1 MNLQQERREWFG
13 NLKGDVLAGLVSSF
27 AVIPE
32 VVGFCIVAGISPMM
46 GLYASFWLTVL
57 MAFLGGRPAM
67 ISAAAGSMA
76 LVIVSLV
83 RDHGPEYLMA
93 ATILCGVIMFIL
105 GVLGIGNLLKLI
117 PNSVQIGFVDALA
130 ILIFSSQLG
139 NFEGESWSMYA
150 LVALGIVIIYL
161 FPRLTT
167 AVPSTLVAVIVVT
180 AIAILGDVHVRTIGD
195 MGTITAALPP
205 FHIPSV
211 PLNLDTLLII
221 LPYSLSLAIV
231 GLSETLL
238 TSKVIDEMTDTQGDR
253 NRECRGLGIANIV
266 SGFFSGTCG
275 CAMIG
280 QAIVNVNSGGRG
292 RLSNFVSG
300 SFLMVLIFLLND
312 LMVQIPLAALVAVM
326 ITVSIS
332 TFDWGALGRL
342 NKMPR
347 TDAAVIIIVVAI
359 VVATNNLAYG
369 VIVGLALTAIFFAL
383 HMAKVSVSA
392 KRTENETHYYIQGP
406 VFFASTEAIVS
417 AFEYRDNG
425 KDIFLDFSKAH
436 LWDESGASALRKA
449 VSQFERNG
457 CQVCV
462 TGLDESSEQLLTK
475 LYGGEILIAAVQ
487 TQNGDVQ
494 AASAG

>member
-1 MNLQQERREWFG
+1 MNLEQEKKEWFG
-13 NLKGDVLAGLVSSF
+13 NIRGDILAGLVSSF

-83 RDHGPEYLMA
+83 RDYGPEYLMA
-93 ATILCGVIMFIL
+93 ATILCGVIMFVL
-105 GVLGIGNLLKLI
+105 GVLGIGNLIKLI
-117 PNSVQIGFVDALA
+117 PNTVQIGFVDALA

-139 NFEGESWSMYA
+139 NFEGEGWQMFA
-150 LVALGIVIIYL
+150 LVALGIAIIYF
-161 FPRLTT
+161 FPYVTT
-167 AVPSTLVAVIVVT
+167 AVPSTLVAVVVVT
-180 AIAILGDVHVRTIGD
+180 AIAITMHVDVRTIGD
-195 MGTITAALPP
+195 MGTITATLPP
-205 FHIPSV
+205 FHIPEV
-211 PLNLDTLLII
+211 PLNMETFMIV
-221 LPYSLSLAIV
+221 LPYSASLAIV

-238 TSKVIDEMTDTQGDR
+238 TSKVIDEMTDTEGDR

-312 LMVQIPLAALVAVM
+312 LMVQIPLAALTAVM

-332 TFDWGALGRL
+332 TFDWGALKRL
-342 NKMPR
+342 PHMPKS
-347 TDAAVIIIVVAI
+347 DALVVVLVVAV

-369 VIVGLALTAIFFAL
+369 VVLGLALTAIFFAL
-383 HMAKVSVSA
+383 HMANLSVREDRDG
-392 KRTENETHYYIQGP
+392 KTIVYNVRGQL
-406 VFFASTEAIVS
+406 FFASTEAFTQ
-417 AFEYRDNG
+417 A
-425 KDIFLDFSKAH
+425 LDFHNNARTVI
-436 LWDESGASALRKA
+436 LDFTNARIWDESAATAIRGAIMHFENNGNQVQIADIDRK
-449 VSQFERNG
+449 S
-457 CQVCV
+457 C
-462 TGLDESSEQLLTK
+462 DLLQH
-475 LYGGEILIAAVQ
+475 LYGEVEF
-487 TQNGDVQ
+487 
-494 AASAG
+494 

>member
-1 MNLQQERREWFG
+1 MNLAKEKKEWFSG
-13 NLKGDVLAGLVSSF
+13 LSGDVLAGLVSSF

-83 RDHGPEYLMA
+83 RDYGPEYLMA
-93 ATILCGVIMFIL
+93 ATILCGVIMFVL
-105 GVLGIGNLLKLI
+105 GVLGIGNLIKLI
-117 PNSVQIGFVDALA
+117 PNTVQIGFVDALA

-139 NFEGESWSMYA
+139 NFEGEGWQMFA
-150 LVALGIVIIYL
+150 LVALGIAIIYF
-161 FPRLTT
+161 FPYVTT
-167 AVPSTLVAVIVVT
+167 AVPSTLVAVVVVT
-180 AIAILGDVHVRTIGD
+180 AIAIIGRVDVRTIGD
-195 MGTITAALPP
+195 MGNITATLPP
-205 FHIPSV
+205 FHIPEV
-211 PLNLDTLLII
+211 PLNMETFMIV
-221 LPYSLSLAIV
+221 LPYSASLAIV

-238 TSKVIDEMTDTQGDR
+238 TSKVIDEMTDTEGDR

-266 SGFFSGTCG
+266 SGFFRGTCG

-312 LMVQIPLAALVAVM
+312 LMVQIPLAALTAVM

-332 TFDWGALGRL
+332 TFDWSALKRL
-342 NKMPR
+342 PHMPKS
-347 TDAAVIIIVVAI
+347 DALVVVLVVAV

-369 VIVGLALTAIFFAL
+369 VVLGLALTAIFFAL
-383 HMAKVSVSA
+383 HMANLSVREDRDG
-392 KRTENETHYYIQGP
+392 KTIVYNVRGQL
-406 VFFASTEAIVS
+406 FFASTEAFTQ
-417 AFEYRDNG
+417 A
-425 KDIFLDFSKAH
+425 LDFHNNARTVI
-436 LWDESGASALRKA
+436 LDFTNACVWDESAAAAIRGA
-449 VSQFERNG
+449 VMHFENNG
-457 CQVCV
+457 NQVQIADIDRRSCN
-462 TGLDESSEQLLTK
+462 LLQH
-475 LYGGEILIAAVQ
+475 LYGEAEF
-487 TQNGDVQ
+487 
-494 AASAG
+494 

>member
-1 MNLQQERREWFG
+1 MNLAKERKEWFG
-13 NLKGDVLAGLVSSF
+13 NLRGDVLAGLVSSF

-83 RDHGPEYLMA
+83 RDYGPEYLMA
-93 ATILCGVIMFIL
+93 ATILCGVIMFVL
-105 GVLGIGNLLKLI
+105 GALGIGNLIKLI
-117 PNSVQIGFVDALA
+117 PNTVQIGFVDALA

-139 NFEGESWSMYA
+139 NFEGEGWQMFA
-150 LVALGIVIIYL
+150 LVALGIAIIYF
-161 FPRLTT
+161 FPYVTT
-167 AVPSTLVAVIVVT
+167 AVPSTLVAVVVVT
-180 AIAILGDVHVRTIGD
+180 AIAITMHVDVRTIGD
-195 MGTITAALPP
+195 MGTITATLPP
-205 FHIPSV
+205 FHIPEV
-211 PLNLDTLLII
+211 PLNMETFMIV
-221 LPYSLSLAIV
+221 LPYSASLAIV

-238 TSKVIDEMTDTQGDR
+238 TLKVIDEMTDTEGDR

-312 LMVQIPLAALVAVM
+312 LMVQIPLAALTAVM

-332 TFDWGALGRL
+332 TFDWGALKRL
-342 NKMPR
+342 PHMPKS
-347 TDAAVIIIVVAI
+347 DALVVVLVVAV

-369 VIVGLALTAIFFAL
+369 VVLGLALTAIFFAL
-383 HMAKVSVSA
+383 HMANLSVREDRDG
-392 KRTENETHYYIQGP
+392 KTIVYNVRGQL
-406 VFFASTEAIVS
+406 FFASTEAFTQ
-417 AFEYRDNG
+417 A
-425 KDIFLDFSKAH
+425 LDFHNNARTVI
-436 LWDESGASALRKA
+436 LDFTNARIWDESAAAAIRGAIMHFENNGNQVQIADIDRK
-449 VSQFERNG
+449 S
-457 CQVCV
+457 C
-462 TGLDESSEQLLTK
+462 DLLQH
-475 LYGGEILIAAVQ
+475 LYGEVEF
-487 TQNGDVQ
+487 
-494 AASAG
+494 

>member
-1 MNLQQERREWFG
+1 MNLAKEKKEWLG
-13 NLKGDVLAGLVSSF
+13 NLRGDVLAGLVSSF

-83 RDHGPEYLMA
+83 RDYGPEYLMA
-93 ATILCGVIMFIL
+93 ATILCGVIMFVL
-105 GVLGIGNLLKLI
+105 GALGIGNLIKLI
-117 PNSVQIGFVDALA
+117 PNTVQIGFVDALA

-139 NFEGESWSMYA
+139 NFEGEGWQMFA
-150 LVALGIVIIYL
+150 LVALGIAIIYF
-161 FPRLTT
+161 FPYVTT
-167 AVPSTLVAVIVVT
+167 AVPSTLVAVVVVT
-180 AIAILGDVHVRTIGD
+180 AIAITMHVDVRTIGD
-195 MGTITAALPP
+195 MGTITATLPP
-205 FHIPSV
+205 FHIPEV
-211 PLNLDTLLII
+211 PLNMETFMIV
-221 LPYSLSLAIV
+221 LPYSASLAIV

-238 TSKVIDEMTDTQGDR
+238 TSKVIDEMTDTEGDR

-312 LMVQIPLAALVAVM
+312 LMVQIPLAALTAVM

-332 TFDWGALGRL
+332 TFDWGALKRL
-342 NKMPR
+342 PHMPKS
-347 TDAAVIIIVVAI
+347 DALVVVLVVAV

-369 VIVGLALTAIFFAL
+369 VVLGLALTAIFFAL
-383 HMAKVSVSA
+383 HMANLSVREDRDG
-392 KRTENETHYYIQGP
+392 KTIVYNVRGQL
-406 VFFASTEAIVS
+406 FFASTEAFTQ
-417 AFEYRDNG
+417 A
-425 KDIFLDFSKAH
+425 LDFHNNARTVI
-436 LWDESGASALRKA
+436 LDFTNARIWDESAATAIRGAIMHFENNGNQVQMADIDRK
-449 VSQFERNG
+449 S
-457 CQVCV
+457 C
-462 TGLDESSEQLLTK
+462 DLLQH
-475 LYGGEILIAAVQ
+475 LYGEVEF
-487 TQNGDVQ
+487 
-494 AASAG
+494 

>member
-1 MNLQQERREWFG
+1 MNLAKEKKEWLG
-13 NLKGDVLAGLVSSF
+13 NLRGDVLAGLVSSF

-83 RDHGPEYLMA
+83 RDYGPEYLMA
-93 ATILCGVIMFIL
+93 ATILCGVIMFVL
-105 GVLGIGNLLKLI
+105 GALGIGNLIKLI
-117 PNSVQIGFVDALA
+117 PNTVQIGFVDALA

-139 NFEGESWSMYA
+139 NFEGEGWQMFA
-150 LVALGIVIIYL
+150 LVALGIAIIYF
-161 FPRLTT
+161 FPYVTT
-167 AVPSTLVAVIVVT
+167 AVPSTLVAVVVVT
-180 AIAILGDVHVRTIGD
+180 AIAITMHVDVRTIGD
-195 MGTITAALPP
+195 MGTITATLPP
-205 FHIPSV
+205 FHIPEV
-211 PLNLDTLLII
+211 PLNMETFMII
-221 LPYSLSLAIV
+221 LPYSTSLAIV

-238 TSKVIDEMTDTQGDR
+238 TSKVIDEMTDTEGDR

-312 LMVQIPLAALVAVM
+312 LMVQIPLAALTAVM

-332 TFDWGALGRL
+332 TFDWGALKRL
-342 NKMPR
+342 PHMPKS
-347 TDAAVIIIVVAI
+347 DALVVVLVVAV

-369 VIVGLALTAIFFAL
+369 VVLGLALTAIFFAL
-383 HMAKVSVSA
+383 HMANLSVREDRDG
-392 KRTENETHYYIQGP
+392 KTIVYNVRGQL
-406 VFFASTEAIVS
+406 FFASTEAFTQ
-417 AFEYRDNG
+417 A
-425 KDIFLDFSKAH
+425 LDFHNNARTVI
-436 LWDESGASALRKA
+436 LDFTNARIWDESAATAIRGAIMHFENNGNQVQIADIDRK
-449 VSQFERNG
+449 S
-457 CQVCV
+457 C
-462 TGLDESSEQLLTK
+462 DLLQH
-475 LYGGEILIAAVQ
+475 LYGEVEF
-487 TQNGDVQ
+487 
-494 AASAG
+494 

>member
-1 MNLQQERREWFG
+1 MNLAKERKEWFG
-13 NLKGDVLAGLVSSF
+13 NLRGDVLAGLVSSF

-83 RDHGPEYLMA
+83 RDYGPEYLMA
-93 ATILCGVIMFIL
+93 ATILCGVIMFVL
-105 GVLGIGNLLKLI
+105 GALGIGNLIKLI
-117 PNSVQIGFVDALA
+117 PNTVQIGFVDALA

-139 NFEGESWSMYA
+139 NFEGEGWQMFA
-150 LVALGIVIIYL
+150 LVALGIAIIYF
-161 FPRLTT
+161 FPYVTT
-167 AVPSTLVAVIVVT
+167 AVPSTLVAVVVVT
-180 AIAILGDVHVRTIGD
+180 AIAITMHVDVRTIGD
-195 MGTITAALPP
+195 MGTITATLPP
-205 FHIPSV
+205 FHIPEV
-211 PLNLDTLLII
+211 PLNMETFMIV
-221 LPYSLSLAIV
+221 LPYSASLAIV

-238 TSKVIDEMTDTQGDR
+238 TSKVIDEMTDTEGDR

-312 LMVQIPLAALVAVM
+312 LMVQIPLAALTAVM

-332 TFDWGALGRL
+332 TFDWGALKRL
-342 NKMPR
+342 PHMPKS
-347 TDAAVIIIVVAI
+347 DALVVVLVVAV

-369 VIVGLALTAIFFAL
+369 VVLGLALTAIFFAL
-383 HMAKVSVSA
+383 HMANLSVREDRDG
-392 KRTENETHYYIQGP
+392 KTIVYNVRGQL
-406 VFFASTEAIVS
+406 FFASTEAFTQ
-417 AFEYRDNG
+417 A
-425 KDIFLDFSKAH
+425 LDFHNNARTVI
-436 LWDESGASALRKA
+436 LDFTNARIWDESAATAIRGAIMHFENNGNQVQIADIDRK
-449 VSQFERNG
+449 S
-457 CQVCV
+457 C
-462 TGLDESSEQLLTK
+462 DLLQR
-475 LYGGEILIAAVQ
+475 LYGEVEF
-487 TQNGDVQ
+487 
-494 AASAG
+494 

>member
-1 MNLQQERREWFG
+1 MNLAKEKKEWLG
-13 NLKGDVLAGLVSSF
+13 NLRGDVLAGLVSSF

-83 RDHGPEYLMA
+83 RDYGPEYLMA
-93 ATILCGVIMFIL
+93 ATILCGVIMFVL
-105 GVLGIGNLLKLI
+105 GALGIGNLIKLI
-117 PNSVQIGFVDALA
+117 PNTVQIGFVDALA

-139 NFEGESWSMYA
+139 NFEGEGWQMFA
-150 LVALGIVIIYL
+150 LVALGIAIIYF
-161 FPRLTT
+161 FPYVTT
-167 AVPSTLVAVIVVT
+167 AVPSTLVAVVVVT
-180 AIAILGDVHVRTIGD
+180 AIAITMHVDVRTIGD
-195 MGTITAALPP
+195 MGTITATLPP
-205 FHIPSV
+205 FHIPEV
-211 PLNLDTLLII
+211 PLNMETFMIV
-221 LPYSLSLAIV
+221 LPYSTSLAIV

-238 TSKVIDEMTDTQGDR
+238 TSKVIDEMTDTEGDR

-312 LMVQIPLAALVAVM
+312 LMVQIPLAALTAVM

-332 TFDWGALGRL
+332 TFDWGALKRL
-342 NKMPR
+342 PHMPKS
-347 TDAAVIIIVVAI
+347 DALVVVLVVAV

-369 VIVGLALTAIFFAL
+369 VVLGLALTAIFFAL
-383 HMAKVSVSA
+383 HMANLSVREDRDG
-392 KRTENETHYYIQGP
+392 KTIVYNVRGQL
-406 VFFASTEAIVS
+406 FFASTEAFTQ
-417 AFEYRDNG
+417 A
-425 KDIFLDFSKAH
+425 LDFHNNARTVI
-436 LWDESGASALRKA
+436 LDFTNARIWDESAATAIRGAIMHFENNGNQVQIADIDRK
-449 VSQFERNG
+449 S
-457 CQVCV
+457 C
-462 TGLDESSEQLLTK
+462 DLLQH
-475 LYGGEILIAAVQ
+475 LYGEVEF
-487 TQNGDVQ
+487 
-494 AASAG
+494 

>member
-1 MNLQQERREWFG
+1 MNLEQEKKEWFG
-13 NLKGDVLAGLVSSF
+13 NIRGDILAGLVSSF

-83 RDHGPEYLMA
+83 RDYGPEYLMA
-93 ATILCGVIMFIL
+93 ATILCGVIMFVL
-105 GVLGIGNLLKLI
+105 GVLGIGNLIKLI
-117 PNSVQIGFVDALA
+117 PNTVQIGFVDALA

-139 NFEGESWSMYA
+139 NFEGEGWQMFA
-150 LVALGIVIIYL
+150 LVALGIAIIYF
-161 FPRLTT
+161 FPYVTT
-167 AVPSTLVAVIVVT
+167 AVPSTLVAVVVVT
-180 AIAILGDVHVRTIGD
+180 AIAIIGRVDVRTIGD
-195 MGTITAALPP
+195 MGNITATLPP
-205 FHIPSV
+205 FHIPEV
-211 PLNLDTLLII
+211 PLNMETFMIV
-221 LPYSLSLAIV
+221 LPYSASLAIV

-238 TSKVIDEMTDTQGDR
+238 TSKVIDEMTDTEGDR

-312 LMVQIPLAALVAVM
+312 LMVQIPLAALTAVM

-332 TFDWGALGRL
+332 TFDWGALKRL
-342 NKMPR
+342 PHMPKS
-347 TDAAVIIIVVAI
+347 DALVVVLVVAV

-369 VIVGLALTAIFFAL
+369 VVLGLALTAIFFAL
-383 HMAKVSVSA
+383 HMANLSVREDRDG
-392 KRTENETHYYIQGP
+392 KTIVYNVRGQL
-406 VFFASTEAIVS
+406 FFASTEAFTQ
-417 AFEYRDNG
+417 A
-425 KDIFLDFSKAH
+425 LDFHNNARTVI
-436 LWDESGASALRKA
+436 LDFTNARIWDESAATAIRGAIMHFENNGNQVQIADIDRK
-449 VSQFERNG
+449 S
-457 CQVCV
+457 C
-462 TGLDESSEQLLTK
+462 DLLQH
-475 LYGGEILIAAVQ
+475 LYGEVEF
-487 TQNGDVQ
+487 
-494 AASAG
+494 

>member
-1 MNLQQERREWFG
+1 MNLEQEKKEWFG
-13 NLKGDVLAGLVSSF
+13 NIRGDILAGLVSSF

-57 MAFLGGRPAM
+57 LAFLGGRPAM

-83 RDHGPEYLMA
+83 RDYGPEYLMA
-93 ATILCGVIMFIL
+93 ATILCGVIMFVL
-105 GVLGIGNLLKLI
+105 GVLGIGNLIKLI
-117 PNSVQIGFVDALA
+117 PNTVQIGFVDALA

-139 NFEGESWSMYA
+139 NFEGEGWQMFA

-161 FPRLTT
+161 FPYLTT
-167 AVPSTLVAVIVVT
+167 TIPSTLIAVIVVT
-180 AIAILGDVHVRTIGD
+180 AIAIFGHVDVRTIGD
-195 MGTITAALPP
+195 MGTITATLPP
-205 FHIPSV
+205 FHIPDV
-211 PLNLDTLLII
+211 PLNMETFMIV
-221 LPYSLSLAIV
+221 LPYSFSLAIV

-238 TSKVIDEMTDTQGDR
+238 TSKVIDEMTDSQGDR

-312 LMVQIPLAALVAVM
+312 LMVQIPLAALTAVM

-332 TFDWGALGRL
+332 TFDWGALKRL
-342 NKMPR
+342 PHMPKS
-347 TDAAVIIIVVAI
+347 DALVVVLVVAV

-369 VIVGLALTAIFFAL
+369 VVLGLALTAIFFAL
-383 HMAKVSVSA
+383 HMANLSVREDRDG
-392 KRTENETHYYIQGP
+392 KTIVYNVRGQL
-406 VFFASTEAIVS
+406 FFASTEAFTQ
-417 AFEYRDNG
+417 A
-425 KDIFLDFSKAH
+425 LDFHNNARTVI
-436 LWDESGASALRKA
+436 LDFTNARIWDESAAAAIRGAIMHFENNGNQVQIADIDRK
-449 VSQFERNG
+449 S
-457 CQVCV
+457 C
-462 TGLDESSEQLLTK
+462 DLLQH
-475 LYGGEILIAAVQ
+475 LYGEVEF
-487 TQNGDVQ
+487 
-494 AASAG
+494 

>member
-1 MNLQQERREWFG
+1 MNLAKERKEWFG
-13 NLKGDVLAGLVSSF
+13 NLRGDVLAGLVSSF

-83 RDHGPEYLMA
+83 RDYGPEYLMA
-93 ATILCGVIMFIL
+93 ATILCGVIMFVL
-105 GVLGIGNLLKLI
+105 GVLGIGNLIKLI
-117 PNSVQIGFVDALA
+117 PNTVQIGFVDALA
-130 ILIFSSQLG
+130 ILIFSSQLA
-139 NFEGESWSMYA
+139 NFEGEGWQMFA
-150 LVALGIVIIYL
+150 LVALGIAIIYF
-161 FPRLTT
+161 FPYVTT
-167 AVPSTLVAVIVVT
+167 AVPSTLVAVVVVT
-180 AIAILGDVHVRTIGD
+180 AIAITMHVDVRTIGD
-195 MGTITAALPP
+195 MGTITATLPP
-205 FHIPSV
+205 FHIPEV
-211 PLNLDTLLII
+211 PLNMETFMIV
-221 LPYSLSLAIV
+221 LPYSASLAIV

-238 TSKVIDEMTDTQGDR
+238 TSKVIDEMTDTEGDR

-312 LMVQIPLAALVAVM
+312 LMVQIPLAALTAVM

-332 TFDWGALGRL
+332 TFDWGALKRL
-342 NKMPR
+342 PHMPKS
-347 TDAAVIIIVVAI
+347 DALVVVLVVAV

-369 VIVGLALTAIFFAL
+369 VVLGLALTAIFFAL
-383 HMAKVSVSA
+383 HMANLSVREDRDG
-392 KRTENETHYYIQGP
+392 KTIVYNVRGQL
-406 VFFASTEAIVS
+406 FFASTEAFTQ
-417 AFEYRDNG
+417 A
-425 KDIFLDFSKAH
+425 LDFHNNARTVI
-436 LWDESGASALRKA
+436 LDFTNARIWDESAAAAIRGAIMHFENNGNQVQIADIDRK
-449 VSQFERNG
+449 S
-457 CQVCV
+457 C
-462 TGLDESSEQLLTK
+462 DLLQH
-475 LYGGEILIAAVQ
+475 LYGEVEF
-487 TQNGDVQ
+487 
-494 AASAG
+494 

>member
-1 MNLQQERREWFG
+1 MNLAKEKKEWLG
-13 NLKGDVLAGLVSSF
+13 NLRGDVLAGLVSSF

-83 RDHGPEYLMA
+83 RDYGPEYLMA
-93 ATILCGVIMFIL
+93 ATILCGVIMFVL
-105 GVLGIGNLLKLI
+105 GALGIGNLIKLI
-117 PNSVQIGFVDALA
+117 PNTVQIGFVDALA
-130 ILIFSSQLG
+130 ILIFSSQLA
-139 NFEGESWSMYA
+139 NFEGEGWQMFA
-150 LVALGIVIIYL
+150 LVALGIAIIYF
-161 FPRLTT
+161 FPYVTT
-167 AVPSTLVAVIVVT
+167 AVPSTLVAVVVVT
-180 AIAILGDVHVRTIGD
+180 AIAITMHVDVRTIGD
-195 MGTITAALPP
+195 MGTITATLPP
-205 FHIPSV
+205 FHIPEV
-211 PLNLDTLLII
+211 PLNMETFMIV
-221 LPYSLSLAIV
+221 LPYSASLAIV

-238 TSKVIDEMTDTQGDR
+238 TSKVIDEMTDTEGDR

-312 LMVQIPLAALVAVM
+312 LMVQIPLAALTAVM

-332 TFDWGALGRL
+332 TFDWGALKRL
-342 NKMPR
+342 PHMPKS
-347 TDAAVIIIVVAI
+347 DALVVVLVVAV

-369 VIVGLALTAIFFAL
+369 VVLGLALTAIFFAL
-383 HMAKVSVSA
+383 HMANLSVREDRDG
-392 KRTENETHYYIQGP
+392 KTIVYNVRGQL
-406 VFFASTEAIVS
+406 FFASTEAFTQ
-417 AFEYRDNG
+417 A
-425 KDIFLDFSKAH
+425 LDFHNNARTVI
-436 LWDESGASALRKA
+436 LDFTNARIWDESAATAIRGAIMHFENNGNQVQIADIDRK
-449 VSQFERNG
+449 S
-457 CQVCV
+457 C
-462 TGLDESSEQLLTK
+462 DLLQH
-475 LYGGEILIAAVQ
+475 LYGEVEF
-487 TQNGDVQ
+487 
-494 AASAG
+494 

>member
-1 MNLQQERREWFG
+1 MQVKKELNEWFS
-13 NLKGDVLAGLVSSF
+13 NARGDILAGLVSSF

-83 RDHGPEYLMA
+83 RDYGPEYLMS
-93 ATILCGVIMFIL
+93 ATILTGVIMFIL
-105 GVLGIGNLLKLI
+105 GVLKVGNLIKLI

-139 NFEGESWSMYA
+139 NFAGEGWQMYA
-150 LVALGIVIIYL
+150 LVALGIAIIYL
-161 FPRLTT
+161 FPRITR
-167 AVPSTLVAVIVVT
+167 AVPSTLIAVIVVT
-180 AIAILGDVHVRTIGD
+180 AIAIFFQAPVRTIGD
-195 MGTITAALPP
+195 MGNITAALPP
-205 FHIPSV
+205 FHIPAV
-211 PLNLDTLLII
+211 PFTLETLRII
-221 LPYSLSLAIV
+221 LPYSISLALV
-231 GLSETLL
+231 GLVETLL
-238 TSKVIDEMTDTQGDR
+238 TSKVMDEMTDTVGDR

-266 SGFFSGTCG
+266 SGLFSGTCG

-300 SFLMVLIFLLND
+300 AFLMVLIFILND

-332 TFDWGALGRL
+332 TFDWDSLRRL
-342 NKMPR
+342 TRMPR
-347 TDAAVIIIVVAI
+347 TDALVIVLVVAI

-369 VIVGLALTAIFFAL
+369 VVVGLVLTAIFFA
-383 HMAKVSVSA
+383 MQMSKIKVEQQRSGN
-392 KRTENETHYYIQGP
+392 TILYQINGQI
-406 VFFASTEAIVS
+406 FFASTESLIS
-417 AFEYRDNG
+417 AFDFHTDAQY
-425 KDIFLDFSKAH
+425 IQLDFSQAH
-436 LWDESGASALRKA
+436 LWDESAATTCKKIITK
-449 VSQFERNG
+449 FESNG
-457 CQVCV
+457 KQV
-462 TGLDESSEQLLTK
+462 TINGLDESSNLLITT
-475 LYGGEILIAAVQ
+475 LYGSVL
-487 TQNGDVQ
+487 
-494 AASAG
+494 

>member
-1 MNLQQERREWFG
+1 MNLEQEKKEWFG
-13 NLKGDVLAGLVSSF
+13 NIRGDILAGLVSSF

-57 MAFLGGRPAM
+57 LAFLGGRPAM

-83 RDHGPEYLMA
+83 RDHGPEYLML
-93 ATILCGVIMFIL
+93 ATILCGIIMFLL
-105 GVLGIGNLLKLI
+105 GVLGIGKLLKLI
-117 PNSVQIGFVDALA
+117 PNTVQIGFVDALA

-139 NFEGESWSMYA
+139 NFEGENWQMVA
-150 LVALGIVIIYL
+150 LVLLGIVIIYI
-161 FPRLTT
+161 FPYFTT
-167 AVPSTLVAVIVVT
+167 VVPSTLIAVIVVT
-180 AIAILGDVHVRTIGD
+180 AIAILGHVDVRTIGD
-195 MGTITAALPP
+195 MGNITATLPP
-205 FHIPSV
+205 FHIPEV
-211 PLNLDTLLII
+211 PLNMETFMIV
-221 LPYSLSLAIV
+221 LPYSASLAIV

-238 TSKVIDEMTDTQGDR
+238 TSKVIDEMTDSEGDR

-312 LMVQIPLAALVAVM
+312 LMVQIPLAALTAVM

-332 TFDWGALGRL
+332 TFDWGALKRL
-342 NKMPR
+342 PHMPKS
-347 TDAAVIIIVVAI
+347 DALVVVLVVAV

-369 VIVGLALTAIFFAL
+369 VVLGLALTAIFFAL
-383 HMAKVSVSA
+383 HMANLSVREDRDG
-392 KRTENETHYYIQGP
+392 KTIVYNVRGQL
-406 VFFASTEAIVS
+406 FFASTEAFTQ
-417 AFEYRDNG
+417 A
-425 KDIFLDFSKAH
+425 LDFHNNARTVI
-436 LWDESGASALRKA
+436 LDFTNARIWDESAAAAIRGAIMHFENNGNQVQIADIDRK
-449 VSQFERNG
+449 S
-457 CQVCV
+457 C
-462 TGLDESSEQLLTK
+462 DLLQH
-475 LYGGEILIAAVQ
+475 LYGEVEF
-487 TQNGDVQ
+487 
-494 AASAG
+494 

>member
-1 MNLQQERREWFG
+1 MNLAKERKEWFG
-13 NLKGDVLAGLVSSF
+13 NLRGDVLAGLVSSF

-83 RDHGPEYLMA
+83 RDYGPEYLMA
-93 ATILCGVIMFIL
+93 ATILCGVIMFVL
-105 GVLGIGNLLKLI
+105 GVLGIGNLIKLI
-117 PNSVQIGFVDALA
+117 PNTVQIGFVDALA

-139 NFEGESWSMYA
+139 NFEGEGWQMFA
-150 LVALGIVIIYL
+150 LVALGIAIIYF
-161 FPRLTT
+161 FPYVTT
-167 AVPSTLVAVIVVT
+167 AVPSTLVAVVVVT
-180 AIAILGDVHVRTIGD
+180 AIAITMHVDVRTIGD
-195 MGTITAALPP
+195 MGTITATLPP
-205 FHIPSV
+205 FHIPEV
-211 PLNLDTLLII
+211 PLNMETFMIV
-221 LPYSLSLAIV
+221 LPYSASLAIV

-238 TSKVIDEMTDTQGDR
+238 TSKVIDEMTDTEGDR

-312 LMVQIPLAALVAVM
+312 LMVQIPLAALTAVM

-332 TFDWGALGRL
+332 TFDWGALKRL
-342 NKMPR
+342 PHMPKS
-347 TDAAVIIIVVAI
+347 DALVVVLVVAV

-369 VIVGLALTAIFFAL
+369 VVLGLALTAIFFAL
-383 HMAKVSVSA
+383 HMANLSVREDRDG
-392 KRTENETHYYIQGP
+392 KTIVYNVRGQL
-406 VFFASTEAIVS
+406 FFASTEAFTQ
-417 AFEYRDNG
+417 A
-425 KDIFLDFSKAH
+425 LDFHNNARTVI
-436 LWDESGASALRKA
+436 LDFTNARIWDESAATAIRGAIMHFENNGNQVQIADIDRK
-449 VSQFERNG
+449 S
-457 CQVCV
+457 C
-462 TGLDESSEQLLTK
+462 DLLQH
-475 LYGGEILIAAVQ
+475 LYGEVEF
-487 TQNGDVQ
+487 
-494 AASAG
+494 

>member
-1 MNLQQERREWFG
+1 MNLAKEKKEWFSG
-13 NLKGDVLAGLVSSF
+13 LSGDVLAGLVSSF

-83 RDHGPEYLMA
+83 RDYGPEYLMA
-93 ATILCGVIMFIL
+93 ATILCGVIMFVL
-105 GVLGIGNLLKLI
+105 GVLGIGNLIKLI
-117 PNSVQIGFVDALA
+117 PNTVQIGFVDALA

-139 NFEGESWSMYA
+139 NFEGEGWQMFA
-150 LVALGIVIIYL
+150 LVALGIAIIYF
-161 FPRLTT
+161 FPYVTT
-167 AVPSTLVAVIVVT
+167 AVPSTLVAVVVVT
-180 AIAILGDVHVRTIGD
+180 AIAIIGRVDVRTIGD
-195 MGTITAALPP
+195 MGNITATLPP
-205 FHIPSV
+205 FHIPEV
-211 PLNLDTLLII
+211 PLNMETFMIV
-221 LPYSLSLAIV
+221 LPYSASLAIV

-238 TSKVIDEMTDTQGDR
+238 TSKVIDEMTDSEGDR

-312 LMVQIPLAALVAVM
+312 LMVQIPLAALTAVM

-332 TFDWGALGRL
+332 TFDWGALKRL
-342 NKMPR
+342 PHMPKS
-347 TDAAVIIIVVAI
+347 DALVVVLVVAV

-369 VIVGLALTAIFFAL
+369 VVLGLALTAIFFAL
-383 HMAKVSVSA
+383 HMANLSVREDRDG
-392 KRTENETHYYIQGP
+392 KTIVYNVRGQL
-406 VFFASTEAIVS
+406 FFASTEAFTQ
-417 AFEYRDNG
+417 A
-425 KDIFLDFSKAH
+425 LDFHNNARTVI
-436 LWDESGASALRKA
+436 LDFTNACVWDESAAAAIRGA
-449 VSQFERNG
+449 VMHFENNG
-457 CQVCV
+457 NQVQIADIDRRSCN
-462 TGLDESSEQLLTK
+462 LLQH
-475 LYGGEILIAAVQ
+475 LYGEAEF
-487 TQNGDVQ
+487 
-494 AASAG
+494 

>member
-1 MNLQQERREWFG
+1 MNLAKERKEWFG
-13 NLKGDVLAGLVSSF
+13 NLRGDVLAGLVSSF

-83 RDHGPEYLMA
+83 RDYGPEYLMA
-93 ATILCGVIMFIL
+93 ATILCGVIMFVL
-105 GVLGIGNLLKLI
+105 GVLGIGNLIKLI
-117 PNSVQIGFVDALA
+117 PNTVQIGFVDALA
-130 ILIFSSQLG
+130 ILIFSSQLA
-139 NFEGESWSMYA
+139 NFEGEGWQMFA
-150 LVALGIVIIYL
+150 LVALGIAIIYF
-161 FPRLTT
+161 FPYVTT
-167 AVPSTLVAVIVVT
+167 AVPSTLVAVVVVT
-180 AIAILGDVHVRTIGD
+180 AIAITMHVDVRTIGD
-195 MGTITAALPP
+195 MGTITATLPP
-205 FHIPSV
+205 FHIPEV
-211 PLNLDTLLII
+211 PLNMETFMIV
-221 LPYSLSLAIV
+221 LPYSASLAIV

-238 TSKVIDEMTDTQGDR
+238 TSKVIDEMTDTEGDR

-312 LMVQIPLAALVAVM
+312 LMVQIPLAALTAVM

-332 TFDWGALGRL
+332 TFDWGALKRL
-342 NKMPR
+342 PHMPKS
-347 TDAAVIIIVVAI
+347 DALVVVLVVAV

-369 VIVGLALTAIFFAL
+369 VVLGLALTAIFFAL
-383 HMAKVSVSA
+383 HMANLSVREDRDG
-392 KRTENETHYYIQGP
+392 KTIVYNVRGQL
-406 VFFASTEAIVS
+406 FFASTEAFTQ
-417 AFEYRDNG
+417 A
-425 KDIFLDFSKAH
+425 LDFHNNARTVI
-436 LWDESGASALRKA
+436 LDFTNARIWDESAATAIRGAIMHFENNGNQVQIADIDRK
-449 VSQFERNG
+449 S
-457 CQVCV
+457 C
-462 TGLDESSEQLLTK
+462 DLLQH
-475 LYGGEILIAAVQ
+475 LYGEVEF
-487 TQNGDVQ
+487 
-494 AASAG
+494 

>member
-1 MNLQQERREWFG
+1 MNLAKERKEWLG
-13 NLKGDVLAGLVSSF
+13 NLRGDVLAGLVSSF

-83 RDHGPEYLMA
+83 RDYGPEYLMA
-93 ATILCGVIMFIL
+93 ATILCGVIMFVL
-105 GVLGIGNLLKLI
+105 GALGIGNLIKLI
-117 PNSVQIGFVDALA
+117 PNTVQIGFVDALA

-139 NFEGESWSMYA
+139 NFEGEGWQMFA
-150 LVALGIVIIYL
+150 LVALGIAIIYF
-161 FPRLTT
+161 FPYVTT
-167 AVPSTLVAVIVVT
+167 AVPSTLVAVVVVT
-180 AIAILGDVHVRTIGD
+180 AIAITMHVDVRTIGD
-195 MGTITAALPP
+195 MGTITATLPP
-205 FHIPSV
+205 FHIPEV
-211 PLNLDTLLII
+211 PLNMETFMIV
-221 LPYSLSLAIV
+221 LPYSASLAIV

-238 TSKVIDEMTDTQGDR
+238 TSKVIDEMTDTEGDR

-312 LMVQIPLAALVAVM
+312 LMVQIPLAALTAVM

-332 TFDWGALGRL
+332 TFDWGALKRL
-342 NKMPR
+342 PHMPKS
-347 TDAAVIIIVVAI
+347 DALVVVLVVAV

-369 VIVGLALTAIFFAL
+369 VVLGLALTAIFFAL
-383 HMAKVSVSA
+383 HMANLSVREDRDG
-392 KRTENETHYYIQGP
+392 KTIVYNVRGQL
-406 VFFASTEAIVS
+406 FFASTEAFTQ
-417 AFEYRDNG
+417 A
-425 KDIFLDFSKAH
+425 LDFHNNARTVI
-436 LWDESGASALRKA
+436 LDFTNARIWDESAATAIRGAIMHFENNGNQVQIADIDRK
-449 VSQFERNG
+449 S
-457 CQVCV
+457 C
-462 TGLDESSEQLLTK
+462 DLLQH
-475 LYGGEILIAAVQ
+475 LYGEVEF
-487 TQNGDVQ
+487 
-494 AASAG
+494 

>member
-1 MNLQQERREWFG
+1 MNLAKEKKEWFSG
-13 NLKGDVLAGLVSSF
+13 LRGDVLAGLVSSF

-83 RDHGPEYLMA
+83 RDYGPEYLMA
-93 ATILCGVIMFIL
+93 ATILCGVIMFVL
-105 GVLGIGNLLKLI
+105 GVLGIGNLIKLI
-117 PNSVQIGFVDALA
+117 PNTVQIGFVDALA

-139 NFEGESWSMYA
+139 NFEGEGWQMFA
-150 LVALGIVIIYL
+150 LVALGIAIIYF
-161 FPRLTT
+161 FPYVTT
-167 AVPSTLVAVIVVT
+167 AVPSTLVAVVVVT
-180 AIAILGDVHVRTIGD
+180 AIAIIGRVDVRTIGD
-195 MGTITAALPP
+195 MGNITATLPP
-205 FHIPSV
+205 FHIPEV
-211 PLNLDTLLII
+211 PLNMETFMIV
-221 LPYSLSLAIV
+221 LPYSASLAIV

-238 TSKVIDEMTDTQGDR
+238 TSKVIDEMTDSEGDR

-312 LMVQIPLAALVAVM
+312 LMVQIPLVALTAVM

-332 TFDWGALGRL
+332 TFDWGALKRL
-342 NKMPR
+342 PHMPKS
-347 TDAAVIIIVVAI
+347 DALVVVLVVAV

-369 VIVGLALTAIFFAL
+369 VVLGLALTAIFFAL
-383 HMAKVSVSA
+383 HMANLSVREDRDG
-392 KRTENETHYYIQGP
+392 KTIVYNVRGQL
-406 VFFASTEAIVS
+406 FFASTEAFTQ
-417 AFEYRDNG
+417 A
-425 KDIFLDFSKAH
+425 LDFHNNARTVI
-436 LWDESGASALRKA
+436 LDFTNACVWDESAAAAIRGA
-449 VSQFERNG
+449 VMHFENNG
-457 CQVCV
+457 NQVQIADIDRRSCN
-462 TGLDESSEQLLTK
+462 LLQH
-475 LYGGEILIAAVQ
+475 LYGEAEF
-487 TQNGDVQ
+487 
-494 AASAG
+494 

>member
-1 MNLQQERREWFG
+1 MNLAKERKEWFG
-13 NLKGDVLAGLVSSF
+13 NLRGDVLAGLVSSF

-83 RDHGPEYLMA
+83 RDYGPEYLMA
-93 ATILCGVIMFIL
+93 ATILCGVIMFVL
-105 GVLGIGNLLKLI
+105 GVLGIGNLIKLI
-117 PNSVQIGFVDALA
+117 PNTVQIGFVDALA
-130 ILIFSSQLG
+130 ILIFSSQLA
-139 NFEGESWSMYA
+139 NFEGEGWQMFA
-150 LVALGIVIIYL
+150 LVALGIAIIYF
-161 FPRLTT
+161 FPYVTT
-167 AVPSTLVAVIVVT
+167 AVPSTLVAVVVVT
-180 AIAILGDVHVRTIGD
+180 AIAITMHVDVRTIGD
-195 MGTITAALPP
+195 MGNITATLPP
-205 FHIPSV
+205 FHIPEV
-211 PLNLDTLLII
+211 PLNMETFMIV
-221 LPYSLSLAIV
+221 LPYSASLAIV

-238 TSKVIDEMTDTQGDR
+238 TSKVIDEMTDTEGDR

-312 LMVQIPLAALVAVM
+312 LMVQIPLAALTAVM

-332 TFDWGALGRL
+332 TFDWGALKRL
-342 NKMPR
+342 PHMPKS
-347 TDAAVIIIVVAI
+347 DALVVVLVVAV

-369 VIVGLALTAIFFAL
+369 VVLGLALTAIFFAL
-383 HMAKVSVSA
+383 HMANLSVREDRDG
-392 KRTENETHYYIQGP
+392 KTIVYNVRGQL
-406 VFFASTEAIVS
+406 FFASTEAFTQ
-417 AFEYRDNG
+417 A
-425 KDIFLDFSKAH
+425 LDFHNNARTVI
-436 LWDESGASALRKA
+436 LDFTNARIWDESAAAAIRGAIMHFENNGNQVQIADIDRK
-449 VSQFERNG
+449 S
-457 CQVCV
+457 C
-462 TGLDESSEQLLTK
+462 DLLQH
-475 LYGGEILIAAVQ
+475 LYGEVEF
-487 TQNGDVQ
+487 
-494 AASAG
+494 

>member
-1 MNLQQERREWFG
+1 MNLAKEKKEWFSG
-13 NLKGDVLAGLVSSF
+13 LRGDVLAGLVSSF

-83 RDHGPEYLMA
+83 RDYGPEYLMA
-93 ATILCGVIMFIL
+93 ATILCGVIMFVL
-105 GVLGIGNLLKLI
+105 GVLGIGNLIKLI
-117 PNSVQIGFVDALA
+117 PNTVQIGFVDALA

-139 NFEGESWSMYA
+139 NFEGEGWQMFA
-150 LVALGIVIIYL
+150 LVALGIAIIYF
-161 FPRLTT
+161 FPYVTT
-167 AVPSTLVAVIVVT
+167 AVPSTLVAVVVVT
-180 AIAILGDVHVRTIGD
+180 AIAIIGRVDVRTIGD
-195 MGTITAALPP
+195 MGNITATLPP
-205 FHIPSV
+205 FHIPEV
-211 PLNLDTLLII
+211 PLNMETFMIV
-221 LPYSLSLAIV
+221 LPYSASLAIV

-238 TSKVIDEMTDTQGDR
+238 TSKVIDEMTDSEGDR

-312 LMVQIPLAALVAVM
+312 LMVQIPLAALTAVM

-332 TFDWGALGRL
+332 TFDWGALKRL
-342 NKMPR
+342 PHMPKS
-347 TDAAVIIIVVAI
+347 DALVVVLVVAV

-369 VIVGLALTAIFFAL
+369 VVLGLALTAIFFAL
-383 HMAKVSVSA
+383 HMANLSVREDRDG
-392 KRTENETHYYIQGP
+392 KTIVYNVRGQL
-406 VFFASTEAIVS
+406 FFASTEAFTQ
-417 AFEYRDNG
+417 A
-425 KDIFLDFSKAH
+425 LDFHNNARTVI
-436 LWDESGASALRKA
+436 LDFTNARIWDESAATAIRGAIMHFENNGNQVQIADIDRK
-449 VSQFERNG
+449 S
-457 CQVCV
+457 C
-462 TGLDESSEQLLTK
+462 DLLQH
-475 LYGGEILIAAVQ
+475 LYGEVEF
-487 TQNGDVQ
+487 
-494 AASAG
+494 

>member
-1 MNLQQERREWFG
+1 MNLAKEKKEWLG
-13 NLKGDVLAGLVSSF
+13 NLRGDVLAGLVSSF

-83 RDHGPEYLMA
+83 RDYGPEYLMA
-93 ATILCGVIMFIL
+93 ATILCGVIMFVL
-105 GVLGIGNLLKLI
+105 GALGIGNLIKLI
-117 PNSVQIGFVDALA
+117 PNTVQIGFVDALA

-139 NFEGESWSMYA
+139 NFEGEGWQMFA
-150 LVALGIVIIYL
+150 LVALGIAIIYF
-161 FPRLTT
+161 FPYVTT
-167 AVPSTLVAVIVVT
+167 AVPSTLVAVVVVT
-180 AIAILGDVHVRTIGD
+180 AIAITMHVDVRTIGD
-195 MGTITAALPP
+195 MGTITATLPP
-205 FHIPSV
+205 FHIPEV
-211 PLNLDTLLII
+211 PLNMETFMIV
-221 LPYSLSLAIV
+221 LPYSASLAIV

-238 TSKVIDEMTDTQGDR
+238 TSKVIDEMTDTEGDR

-312 LMVQIPLAALVAVM
+312 LMVQIPLAALTAVM

-332 TFDWGALGRL
+332 TFDWGALKRL
-342 NKMPR
+342 PHMPKS
-347 TDAAVIIIVVAI
+347 DALVVVLVVAV

-369 VIVGLALTAIFFAL
+369 VVLGLALTAIFFAL
-383 HMAKVSVSA
+383 HMANLSVREDREG
-392 KRTENETHYYIQGP
+392 KTIVYNVRGQL
-406 VFFASTEAIVS
+406 FFASTEAFTQ
-417 AFEYRDNG
+417 A
-425 KDIFLDFSKAH
+425 LDFHNNARTVI
-436 LWDESGASALRKA
+436 LDFTNACVWDESAAAAIRGA
-449 VSQFERNG
+449 VMHFENNG
-457 CQVCV
+457 NQVQIADIDRRSCN
-462 TGLDESSEQLLTK
+462 LLQH
-475 LYGGEILIAAVQ
+475 LYGEAEF
-487 TQNGDVQ
+487 
-494 AASAG
+494 

>member
-1 MNLQQERREWFG
+1 MNLAKEKKEWLG
-13 NLKGDVLAGLVSSF
+13 NLRGDVLAGLVSSF

-83 RDHGPEYLMA
+83 RDYGPEYLMA
-93 ATILCGVIMFIL
+93 ATILCGVIMFVL
-105 GVLGIGNLLKLI
+105 GALGIGNLIKLI
-117 PNSVQIGFVDALA
+117 PNTVQIGFVDALA

-139 NFEGESWSMYA
+139 NFEGEGWQMFA
-150 LVALGIVIIYL
+150 LVALGIAIIYF
-161 FPRLTT
+161 FPYVTT
-167 AVPSTLVAVIVVT
+167 AVPSTLVAVVVVT
-180 AIAILGDVHVRTIGD
+180 AITITMHVDVRTIGD
-195 MGTITAALPP
+195 MGTITATLPP
-205 FHIPSV
+205 FHIPEV
-211 PLNLDTLLII
+211 PLNMETFMIV
-221 LPYSLSLAIV
+221 LPYSASLAIV

-238 TSKVIDEMTDTQGDR
+238 TSKVIDEMTDTEGDR

-312 LMVQIPLAALVAVM
+312 LMVQIPLAALTAVM

-332 TFDWGALGRL
+332 TFDWGALKRL
-342 NKMPR
+342 PHMPKS
-347 TDAAVIIIVVAI
+347 DALVVVLVVAV

-369 VIVGLALTAIFFAL
+369 VVLGLALTAIFFAL
-383 HMAKVSVSA
+383 HMANLSVREDRDG
-392 KRTENETHYYIQGP
+392 KTIVYNVRGQL
-406 VFFASTEAIVS
+406 FFASTEAFTQ
-417 AFEYRDNG
+417 A
-425 KDIFLDFSKAH
+425 LDFHNNARTVI
-436 LWDESGASALRKA
+436 LDFTNARIWDESAATAIRGAIMHFENNGNQVQIADIDRK
-449 VSQFERNG
+449 S
-457 CQVCV
+457 C
-462 TGLDESSEQLLTK
+462 DLLQH
-475 LYGGEILIAAVQ
+475 LYGEVEF
-487 TQNGDVQ
+487 
-494 AASAG
+494 